1 MKDMKIDWEGI
12 IRNSSKAKWSD
23 YHTISHSNNI
33 LWRDIIFTIS
43 DSRGNGSFSNLK
55 RFCKN
60 SKGTPMIFR
69 LVNNAVTIES
79 GVSTRVLGSSDN
91 YNTTMICLA
100 EVFKHLN
107 IDKTEAERL
116 LNKAVEAKTS
126 FDDLEDDDQNE
137 LEVASEGEKA
147 LVRNYVVKTGI
158 LDTAIDLAADYR
170 TLPFLSRVRG
180 MEVIAAVRM
189 ILEQYYIEHPE
200 IKERLETK
208 FRRLMEVNDDDYD
221 ALLYETFVTE
231 IIGASYFHCTC
242 FNVSPK
248 EEIVVFNT
256 IPDALNKHSK
266 PVMTINGPAE
276 ITVVN
281 EISPSSKYSFT
292 TEGDVSI
299 LLSNTRYYIKNSKTN
314 HAAPLANYET
324 ILSAHDNVIVVR

>member
-1 MKDMKIDWEGI
+1 VL
-12 IRNSSKAKWSD
+12 R
-23 YHTISHSNNI
+23 
-33 LWRDIIFTIS
+33 RDIIFTIS
-43 DSRGNGSFSNLK
+43 DSRGNGSFSDLK
-55 RFCKN
+55 RFCKI

-69 LVNNAVTIES
+69 LVNNVINIES
-79 GVSTRVLGSSDN
+79 GVSTRILGSFDK
-91 YNTTMICLA
+91 YNTSMICLA

-137 LEVASEGEKA
+137 LEVASEGEKT

-158 LDTAIDLAADYR
+158 LDTAIDLAADYH
-170 TLPFLSRVRG
+170 TLPFLSSVRG

-208 FRRLMEVNDDDYD
+208 FRHLMEVDDYD

-242 FNVSPK
+242 FNASPK

-292 TEGDVSI
+292 TEGGVSI
-299 LLSNTRYYIKNSKTN
+299 RLPSTRYYIKNSTTN
-314 HAAPLANYET
+314 HVAPLAHYET
-324 ILSAHDNVIVVR
+324 ILSAYDNVIVVR